1 MRSYAT
7 SRLNFGAR
15 LALVFVLF
23 VAFILGGNA
32 LLFWQFRTARLQTD
46 RLAVVSRQMMAIL
59 RLRNSLVS
67 FHKDLD
73 ELVAS
78 RNAHALLLRSER
90 LQKDL
95 LEQLQQTREALSLA
109 SSAQSPNTRFLVILD
124 AIEIGFP
131 HQLEAITSLATMGDW
146 DAVNHRVAEQ
156 LEPTE
161 IEVTAL
167 ARDIDEAY
175 TAELSRTEQTA
186 RSLQN
191 RIMVLIPFMALS
203 TFSIAAL
210 CVWVIARR
218 VIQLQLEER
227 LNERMRI
234 TRDLHDTFL
243 QTIQG
248 SRLFAQTTL
257 AKCSDVEGMRDAIA
271 QLARWLDR
279 ASEEA
284 RSALN
289 SLRAPE
295 GDRNNFADAL
305 QAITVDARAQGPMD
319 VVFSMSGKPIDVV
332 PEVQDEVLRIAREAI
347 TNARK
352 HSRGSQAE
360 VTLEYAGSL
369 SLTISDD
376 GKGFDRMDGLAA
388 LNGHYGLRAM
398 HERAEHIGGKLTITS
413 ATTSGTQVKLVV
425 PMRSLLQSPS
435 SSAQGFIRTRS

>member
-1 MRSYAT
+1 MRSYVT
-7 SRLNFGAR
+7 TRFNFGAL
-15 LALVFVLF
+15 LALAFVLF

-46 RLAVVSRQMMAIL
+46 RLAVVSRQMMAIV

-73 ELVAS
+73 ELVVS
-78 RNAHALLLRSER
+78 RDAHDLLLRSES

-95 LEQLQQTREALSLA
+95 LEQLRQTSEALSLA
-109 SSAQSPNTRFLVILD
+109 PFAQSPNTRFLPILE
-124 AIEIGFP
+124 AIEIGIP

-146 DAVNHRVAEQ
+146 DAVNRRVADQ

-161 IEVTAL
+161 IEVTAI
-167 ARDIDEAY
+167 AREIDETY
-175 TAELSRTEQTA
+175 TAELSRSELTA
-186 RSLQN
+186 RSLQS
-191 RIMVLIPFMALS
+191 RIMFLIPFMALS

-218 VIQLQLEER
+218 IIQLQFEER

-257 AKCSDVEGMRDAIA
+257 AKCSDVDGLRDAVA

-279 ASEEA
+279 ASEEG

-289 SLRAPE
+289 SLRATG

-305 QAITVDARAQGPMD
+305 QAITEDARAQGPME
-319 VVFSMSGKPIDVV
+319 VVFSMSGKPTDVV

-352 HSRGSQAE
+352 HSQGNQAE

-376 GKGFDRMDGLAA
+376 GRGFDRMDGLAA
-388 LNGHYGLRAM
+388 LNGHYGFKGM
-398 HERAEHIGGKLTITS
+398 HERAAHIGGKLTITS
-413 ATTSGTQVKLVV
+413 SATSGTQVKLVV
-425 PMRSLLQSPS
+425 PRRSLLQSPS

>member
-7 SRLNFGAR
+7 SRFNFGAP
-15 LALVFVLF
+15 LTLVFVLF
-23 VAFILGGNA
+23 VAFILGGNT
-32 LLFWQFRTARLQTD
+32 LLFLQFRTARLQAD

-67 FHKDLD
+67 FHKDMD

-78 RNAHALLLRSER
+78 RNAGALLLRSES

-95 LEQLQQTREALSLA
+95 LEQLQQTSETLRLA
-109 SSAQSPNTRFLVILD
+109 PSAQSPNTRFLPILD
-124 AIEIGFP
+124 AIEIGIP
-131 HQLEAITSLATMGDW
+131 HQLEAIASLATMGDW
-146 DAVNHRVAEQ
+146 DAVNRRVADQ

-161 IEVTAL
+161 IEVTAI
-167 ARDIDEAY
+167 ARGIDEAY
-175 TAELSRTEQTA
+175 TAELSRSELTA
-186 RSLQN
+186 SSLQN
-191 RIMVLIPFMALS
+191 RIVFLIPFMALS
-203 TFSIAAL
+203 TFSIAGL

-218 VIQLQLEER
+218 IIQLQIEER

-257 AKCSDVEGMRDAIA
+257 AKCSDLEGMRDAVA

-279 ASEEA
+279 ASEEG

-305 QAITVDARAQGPMD
+305 QSITEDARAQGPMD
-319 VVFSMSGKPIDVV
+319 VVLSMSGKPVDIV

-352 HSRGSQAE
+352 HSRGNHAE

-369 SLTISDD
+369 CLTISDD
-376 GKGFDRMDGLAA
+376 GRGSDRINGLAA
-388 LNGHYGLRAM
+388 LNGHYGIRGM
-398 HERAEHIGGKLTITS
+398 HERATHIGGKLTITS
-413 ATTSGTQVKLVV
+413 SATSGTKVKLVV
-425 PMRSLLQSPS
+425 PRRSLLQSPTV
-435 SSAQGFIRTRS
+435 SART